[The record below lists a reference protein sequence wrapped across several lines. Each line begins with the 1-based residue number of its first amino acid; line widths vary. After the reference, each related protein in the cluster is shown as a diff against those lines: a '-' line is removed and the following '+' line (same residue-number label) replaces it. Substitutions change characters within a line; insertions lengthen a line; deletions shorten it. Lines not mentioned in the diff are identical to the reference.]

1 MNRDWN
7 PESYLAFND
16 LRLRPALDL
25 LSAIPALPNGDVID
39 LGCGAGTVGPALASR
54 FQGHRLVGIDLSDAM
69 LEKARRV
76 PCYDRLERAD
86 IAGWVPDRRPALI
99 FSNAALQWVP
109 EHGCLLPGLFNA
121 LAPGGVVAIQMPR
134 QHHAP
139 AQEAMRALAQA
150 LFPDRFDFS
159 GWQAPVASPEDYA
172 LLLSPLG
179 TLSLWE
185 TTYFQRLDPS
195 SDGHPVRLFS
205 QSTAARSILE
215 KLSETESEQ
224 FLRAL
229 DARLAELYPR
239 APDGSVLYPFRR
251 IFMTVLRQS
260 AEPPSS

>member
-1 MNRDWN
+1 MTKDWN

-25 LSAIPALPNGDVID
+25 LSAIPSLPNGDIID

-54 FQGHRLVGIDLSDAM
+54 FQGHRLVGVDLSDAM

-76 PCYDRLERAD
+76 PAYDRLERAD
-86 IAGWVPDRRPALI
+86 IGGWTPDRRPALI
-99 FSNAALQWVP
+99 YSNAALQWVS
-109 EHGCLLPGLFNA
+109 EHGYLLPRLFDA
-121 LAPGGVVAIQMPR
+121 LAPGGVLAVQMPR

-139 AQEAMRALAQA
+139 AQQALRALAQE

-159 GWQAPVASPEDYA
+159 SWQAPVANPEEYA

-195 SDGHPVRLFS
+195 SVGHPVRLFS
-205 QSTAARSILE
+205 QSTAARPILE
-215 KLSETESEQ
+215 KLSETEAAQ
-224 FLRAL
+224 YLHVV
-229 DARLAELYPR
+229 DARLADLYPR

-251 IFMTVLRQS
+251 LFLTLLRQGPES
-260 AEPPSS
+260 